1 MWPATNIEPGVQ
13 YDSPRASENTFDSFI
28 DGARFEAG
36 AIAPVLYLANNRLLH
51 SANLHTKHGP
61 ETTKDQRSV
70 SSDRL
75 RSIYDHAGS
84 SPVYSYS
91 TKHGEAPFL
100 LRSLCGFDDTW
111 PVATRHLPSTL
122 QRAVIKL
129 LGRWRLHIFQ
139 QPAHGS
145 HGDFFF
151 LTRSFP
157 VY

>member
-1 MWPATNIEPGVQ
+1 MWPVTNIEPGVQ
-13 YDSPRASENTFDSFI
+13 YDSPRASENTFGSFI

-75 RSIYDHAGS
+75 RSIHDHAGS
-84 SPVYSYS
+84 SRVYSYS
-91 TKHGEAPFL
+91 TKHGEAPIL
-100 LRSLCGFDDTW
+100 LRPLYGFDDTW
-111 PVATRHLPSTL
+111 PVATRHLAFTL

-139 QPAHGS
+139 QPVHGS
-145 HGDFFF
+145 HGEFF
-151 LTRSFP
+151 
-157 VY
+157 